1 LLERLVMGSRRMRSR
16 LVAASL
22 LLSLLAAS
30 SPAQAQYFQRS
41 PFAASRNPAGPGV
54 SSNGLAAAATPSD
67 HGQRGEAAD
76 EDSGRYRTLC
86 VRLCDG
92 YYFPISFSTRASG
105 FARDAAQCT
114 ASCGQQARLFY
125 HANPGGSVETMLD
138 LAGRPYSAL
147 PAAFKYRA
155 ALVSGCGCQRLPA
168 GKDGGG
174 LPQDRD
180 RQSGQTSVP
189 WGAGPWPDRPL
200 LDAEASLVRPAPEP
214 SEGDTFRPPSA
225 RSGRPALP
233 AATR

>member
-1 LLERLVMGSRRMRSR
+1 MGSR

-30 SPAQAQYFQRS
+30 SLAQAQYFQRP
-41 PFAASRNPAGPGV
+41 PFAASRNPAWRGPGV
-54 SSNGLAAAATPSD
+54 SSNGLAAAVAPSD
-67 HGQRGEAAD
+67 HGQRGEAAE
-76 EDSGRYRTLC
+76 EDTGRYRTLC

-92 YYFPISFSTRASG
+92 YYFPISFSTHASG

-125 HANPGGSVETMLD
+125 HANPGGSVETMMD

-168 GKDGGG
+168 SADGGGG
-174 LPQDRD
+174 LPQDHD
-180 RQSGQTSVP
+180 GQSSKASAP
-189 WGAGPWPDRPL
+189 WGAGPWPERSL
-200 LDAEASLVRPAPEP
+200 LDAEASPVRPAPEP
-214 SEGDTFRPPSA
+214 GRDDMFQPPPA

-233 AATR
+233 AAAR

>member
-1 LLERLVMGSRRMRSR
+1 MGSRR
-16 LVAASL
+16 VAASGL
-22 LLSLLAAS
+22 LLLLAAS
-30 SPAQAQYFQRS
+30 SLAQAQYFQRN
-41 PFAASRNPAGPGV
+41 PFAASRNPARHGPGV
-54 SSNGLAAAATPSD
+54 SSNGLAAAAPPSD
-67 HGQRGEAAD
+67 HDQRGEAAE
-76 EDSGRYRTLC
+76 EDTGRYRTLC

-125 HANPGGSVETMLD
+125 HANPGGSVETMMD

-155 ALVSGCGCQRLPA
+155 ALISGCGCQRLPA
-168 GKDGGG
+168 SEDGGG

-180 RQSGQTSVP
+180 RQAGKASAP
-189 WGAGPWPDRPL
+189 WGAGPWSDRPL
-200 LDAEASLVRPAPEP
+200 RDAEASPVRPAPKA
-214 SEGDTFRPPSA
+214 SGDDVPHPPPP

-233 AATR
+233 AAAR